1 VRQLSPQALQPQ
13 AAVAVAVAVEA
24 DLHLPIDKEHIAS
37 FRGPGGFSRPSI
49 FLMKRTL
56 SSLFILLFLFVSY
69 LYAGNNDIEI
79 DKILSSAESLFKAMK
94 ENNYPKI
101 WTNITDKS
109 RELIINNVYIETK
122 KRGNN
127 YQNEVINK
135 DFAEGGV
142 LSASFW
148 KQYLERFDP
157 DWVLE
162 ESKWEMGKIQ
172 KDQAEV
178 IVRYK
183 RSVGPTTL
191 KMSKEKGKWVVG
203 LLETWKPLKPLEP

>member
-1 VRQLSPQALQPQ
+1 VRQLWLQALQQ
-13 AAVAVAVAVEA
+13 QQVVAVVAGTGQRQ
-24 DLHLPIDKEHIAS
+24 PIDKEHIAS

-49 FLMKRTL
+49 FLMKKTL
-56 SSLFILLFLFVSY
+56 FFLFILLFLFVSY

-79 DKILSSAESLFKAMK
+79 DKILSSAESLFKAIK
-94 ENNYPKI
+94 ENNYPQI
-101 WTNITDKS
+101 WSNLTDKS
-109 RELIINNVYIETK
+109 RDIIINNVYIQEK
-122 KRGNN
+122 AWGNN
-127 YQNEVINK
+127 FQNEVINK

-148 KQYLERFDP
+148 KRYLEKFDP

-178 IVRYK
+178 IFRYK
-183 RSVGPTTL
+183 RSVGPTIL

-203 LLETWKPLKPLEP
+203 LIETWKPLKPLEP

>member
-13 AAVAVAVAVEA
+13 AAAAAVVVVEA

-49 FLMKRTL
+49 FLMKKTL

-101 WTNITDKS
+101 WTFLSAKS
-109 RELIINNVYIETK
+109 KNLIIDDVANAEEKTGRKYAKEDIG
-122 KRGNN
+122 R
-127 YQNEVINK
+127 
-135 DFAEGGV
+135 DFAGGGQLARLYWNSYV
-142 LSASFW
+142 EMFN
-148 KQYLERFDP
+148 P
-157 DWVLE
+157 DLVLE
-162 ESKWEMGKIQ
+162 ESKWEMGKIE
-172 KDQAEV
+172 KDKAE
-178 IVRYK
+178 IAIRHRK
-183 RSVGPTTL
+183 SEGPATL
-191 KMSKEKGKWVVG
+191 KMFKEEGKWVVG
-203 LLETWKPLKPLEP
+203 LEETFRSSRR